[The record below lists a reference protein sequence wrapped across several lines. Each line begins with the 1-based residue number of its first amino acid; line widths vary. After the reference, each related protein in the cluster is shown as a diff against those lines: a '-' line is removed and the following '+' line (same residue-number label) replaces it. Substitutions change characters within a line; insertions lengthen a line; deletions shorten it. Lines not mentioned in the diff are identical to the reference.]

1 MKASEENISREPTA
15 KRQNFPALWRH
26 RPRALTLLVVFIVA
40 ALIVLAN
47 LTIEAENGSELFVEI
62 VLTEAENGSE
72 LGSELFVEIV
82 LTEGRTRNLLS
93 KTTGP
98 RRPC

>member
-62 VLTEAENGSE
+62 VLTE
-72 LGSELFVEIV
+72 
-82 LTEGRTRNLLS
+82 GRTRNLLS